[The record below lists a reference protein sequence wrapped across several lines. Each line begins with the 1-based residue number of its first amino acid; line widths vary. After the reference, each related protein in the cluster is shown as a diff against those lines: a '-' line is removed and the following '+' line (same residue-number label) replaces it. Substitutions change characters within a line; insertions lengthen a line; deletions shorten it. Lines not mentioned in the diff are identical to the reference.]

1 MAPRWAAVLLGIAA
15 GLAVYKDLLLV
26 HLSTAVHEGGH
37 AGANQGGVRE
47 SPTVASSGAPSPANT
62 QRDGRGAALMSR
74 LVRGRAMSVTVI
86 VKLSVDPEAFE
97 RVSQERAGDFE
108 AVAAEGRAAGA
119 IHHGFVAGEDEIVI
133 IDEWPSAEA
142 FQAFFATQP
151 VIAKLMEAAGVRS
164 APEIA
169 VYRTL
174 ETVDKF

>member
-1 MAPRWAAVLLGIAA
+1 
-15 GLAVYKDLLLV
+15 
-26 HLSTAVHEGGH
+26 
-37 AGANQGGVRE
+37 
-47 SPTVASSGAPSPANT
+47 
-62 QRDGRGAALMSR
+62 
-74 LVRGRAMSVTVI
+74 MSVTVI
-86 VKLSVDPEAFE
+86 VKISVDPEAFE
-97 RVSQERAGDFE
+97 RISQERASDFE

-133 IDEWPSAEA
+133 VDEWPSAEA
-142 FQAFFATQP
+142 FQAFFTTQP